1 MEKSIFEQLGITYR
15 KVGKYLL
22 PDINLPQEN
31 KPIGAW
37 GRRHLDYLKKS
48 KRALYSQL
56 LISGKLNDHLA
67 DIDRQAEEMYHR
79 LMNELAGKDGIT
91 EQLKSDDQMEWVRRM
106 NNIQNRAM
114 EIINSEIIYA

>member
-1 MEKSIFEQLGITYR
+1 MEKSIFEQLGGTYR

-37 GRRHLDYLKKS
+37 GRRHHEYLKNE
-48 KRALYSQL
+48 KRVLYSQL

-106 NNIQNRAM
+106 NAVQAQVI
-114 EIINSEIIYA
+114 EIINSELIYC

>member
-1 MEKSIFEQLGITYR
+1 MEKSIFEQLGGTYR

-67 DIDRQAEEMYHR
+67 DIDRQAKEMLQR
-79 LMNELAGKDGIT
+79 IIKQMAENEGAN
-91 EQLKSDDQMEWVRRM
+91 EQLKAEDQMEWVRRM
-106 NNIQNRAM
+106 NNIRSRA
-114 EIINSEIIYA
+114 EEVVYSEIIFR

>member
-1 MEKSIFEQLGITYR
+1 MEKSIFEQLGGTYR

-37 GRRHLDYLKKS
+37 GRRHHEYLKNEKHV
-48 KRALYSQL
+48 LYSQL

-67 DIDRQAEEMYHR
+67 DIDRQAKEMLQR
-79 LMNELAGKDGIT
+79 IIKQMAENEGVN
-91 EQLKSDDQMEWVRRM
+91 EQLKAEDQMEWVRRM
-106 NNIQNRAM
+106 NNIRSRA
-114 EIINSEIIYA
+114 EEVVYSEIIFR